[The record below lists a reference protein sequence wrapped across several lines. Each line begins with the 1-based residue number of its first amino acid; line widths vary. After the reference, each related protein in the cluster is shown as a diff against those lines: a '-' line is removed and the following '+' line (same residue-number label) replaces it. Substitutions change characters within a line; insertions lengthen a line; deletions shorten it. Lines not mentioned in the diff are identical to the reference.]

1 MKLLTKALGSI
12 ALAGAGSLALGGCS
26 LGGLLGGGGK
36 APTTLQTLTPEAADP
51 GPLAR
56 AANAGR
62 AVTIG
67 TPTVPKE
74 LRTVRVPAQITPTD
88 IQYVTNLQ
96 WVDTPDK
103 LFQDLLEETV
113 RRTTNRIVLDPSQ
126 PSFDP
131 GLVVT
136 GQLQRFGYDAASGQ
150 AVVVY
155 DASLSTE
162 GGSRVEARRFTATAP
177 TDGSGASVGP
187 ALNHAANE
195 VAAEVAKWIGG

>member
-1 MKLLTKALGSI
+1 MRLLTKVLGSI
-12 ALAGAGSLALGGCS
+12 ALASALGACS
-26 LGGLLGGGGK
+26 LGGMLGGGGK

-51 GPLAR
+51 GEITR
-56 AANAGR
+56 AVNAGQ

-67 TPTVPKE
+67 TPAVPKE
-74 LRTVRVPAQITPTD
+74 LRTVRVPAQLTPTD

-103 LFQDLLEETV
+103 LFQNLLAETV
-113 RRTTNRIVLDPSQ
+113 RRTTNRVVLDSNQ
-126 PSFDP
+126 PSLDP
-131 GLVVT
+131 GLMVT

-162 GGSRVEARRFTATAP
+162 GGSRVEARRFTASAP
-177 TDGSGASVGP
+177 ADGSGASVGP